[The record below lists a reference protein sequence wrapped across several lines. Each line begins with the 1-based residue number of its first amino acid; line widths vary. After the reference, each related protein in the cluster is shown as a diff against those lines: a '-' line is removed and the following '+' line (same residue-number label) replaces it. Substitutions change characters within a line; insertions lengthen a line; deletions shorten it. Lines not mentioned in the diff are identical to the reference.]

1 MTIAGIAIDVK
12 IAKKLA
18 SELKDNANANDIN
31 VLKYHP
37 SVPPSRSSMFYGR
50 DGLVAELTNLVVNDK
65 ALRVC
70 SASRPLRVVRA

>member
-50 DGLVAELTNLVVNDK
+50 DGLVAELTNLVNDK